1 MRAAIFFAAF
11 LIAQVASED
20 AGAAKVQV
28 PGEVQNA
35 AGAVAADLRR
45 VFNAQRFQ
53 GQLAALAFIFGL
65 FIVAKGHSTFKLI
78 ASLAIG
84 FVAFCFMTT
93 QLHNDAATAYDKLIT
108 GVASLEVGAF
118 VGLTAYLGWGG
129 TQLVMGGALGVYIGK
144 FAASVVRDGIAE
156 SPTHLTILFTVSI
169 LLGTWLINEKG
180 AGAKAVA
187 IVTSLCGGS
196 LVSSAICW
204 MIMFSATTPAGGSVV
219 NPSDMPCLQDFWT
232 MIVYPFRDNAV
243 GLGTYTHSIP
253 IRIQFDKLLGLF
265 LWAVFTYVGVKVQS
279 VGISVKAK
287 EQSLVAPLLEDETA

>member
-28 PGEVQNA
+28 PGEVQHA

-53 GQLAALAFIFGL
+53 GGLAALAFFFGI
-65 FIVAKGHSTFKLI
+65 FIVVKGHSTFRLVT
-78 ASLAIG
+78 SLAIG
-84 FVAFCFMTT
+84 FVAFCFMAT
-93 QLHNDAATAYDKLIT
+93 QLETPSATAYDKTIA
-108 GVASLEVGAF
+108 GVASLEVAAF
-118 VGLTAYLGWGG
+118 ATLTAYLGWGG
-129 TQLVMGGALGVYIGK
+129 TQLVLGGALGVYFGK
-144 FAASVVRDGIAE
+144 FASSMIRGGIAE
-156 SPTHLTILFTVSI
+156 SPTHLTILFTVCI
-169 LLGTWLINEKG
+169 LLGTWVINERG
-180 AGAKAVA
+180 AGAKAVS
-187 IVTSLCGGS
+187 IVTSIAGAS

-204 MIMFSATTPAGGSVV
+204 GIMFSATTPAGGNVV
-219 NPSDMPCLQDFWT
+219 NPSDMPALQDFWV

-265 LWAVFTYVGVKVQS
+265 LWALFTYVGIKIQS
-279 VGISVKAK
+279 VGISAKAK
-287 EQSLVAPLLEDETA
+287 EQSLVEPLLEEATA